1 MQKGFV
7 RYWSLAAIT
16 LIFLFPCSVPAKTVP
31 SQAGTELKLGFWNI
45 RDFSANSRDR
55 QELRMI
61 AQVVTNLDC
70 LAICE
75 VNDVVVLGQLVE
87 ALNGQVGTWKAVQ
100 TKVKSGN
107 TPSSQEYYGFVYRAD
122 KMAAKHKPSLLKEVA
137 CPLPEF
143 NKTVRFDR
151 EPAECTFATLD
162 ARLDFTMMVVHIT
175 WGSKK
180 PQKELVAC
188 REAEIRALK
197 GYYEKTQAKETKD
210 KDLILCGDF
219 NVSVGDSPALATLLA
234 IPTMIDTTAAAVP
247 TKIDT
252 ANTYDHLLF
261 QTSYLSEY
269 TGTHGVIKFDEILF
283 GNDDK
288 LASRTCSDHR
298 PVWIVLRVPEQ
309 DDD

>member
-1 MQKGFV
+1 MRKGFI
-7 RYWSLAAIT
+7 RYWSRLAAIS
-16 LIFLFPCSVPAKTVP
+16 LIVLFPGLLLGKTTP

-55 QELRMI
+55 IELKMI
-61 AQVVTNLDC
+61 AQVVTNVDC

-75 VNDVVVLGQLVE
+75 VNDVFVLGQLVE
-87 ALNGQVGTWKAVQ
+87 ALNAQVGKWKAVQ
-100 TKVKSGN
+100 TKVKIGN
-107 TPSSQEYYGFVYRAD
+107 TKNSKEYYGFVYRAD
-122 KMAAKHKPSLLKEVA
+122 KLKAKHKPSLLAEVD

-151 EPAECTFATLD
+151 EPAECSFATLD

-188 REAEIRALK
+188 READIQALK
-197 GYYEKTQAKETKD
+197 GYFEKAQAKETKD

-219 NVSVGDSPALATLLA
+219 NVSVGDSPALAALLTLS
-234 IPTMIDTTAAAVP
+234 TMIDTTAAAVP

-252 ANTYDHLLF
+252 TNTYDHLLF
-261 QTSYLSEY
+261 
-269 TGTHGVIKFDEILF
+269 
-283 GNDDK
+283 
-288 LASRTCSDHR
+288 
-298 PVWIVLRVPEQ
+298 
-309 DDD
+309 